1 MKIIHLAD
9 KPRIAASHEDTNTP
23 GVYKQVLLAL
33 GDVQSG
39 SLQMLNW
46 ATLPAG
52 HKFNPHHH
60 QDMEEVF
67 VMIAGRAT
75 IQVGEEKAE
84 IIRGDV
90 VVVPPL
96 VDHSMVNSSQEVV
109 EYIVFGISRGSGGKT
124 VVVG

>member
-1 MKIIHLAD
+1 MKIIRLAD
-9 KPRIAASHEDTNTP
+9 IPQAAASHEDARTP
-23 GVYKQVLLAL
+23 GVYKQVLLTL
-33 GDVQSG
+33 GDVQG
-39 SLQMLNW
+39 GNLQMLNW

-52 HKFNPHHH
+52 HAFNPHHH

-67 VMIAGRAT
+67 VMITGSAT
-75 IQVGEEKAE
+75 IRVGDEEAVMT
-84 IIRGDV
+84 RGDV

-96 VDHSMVNSSQEVV
+96 TDHSMINTSKEVV